1 MSASIEAVSVSFST
15 KGQIVIPAWLRRQF
29 DIQAGTRASLEA
41 TPEGILLK
49 PMTSVVVRRLRGILK
64 PKTKQP
70 TLAKLRSE
78 HKKSEK
84 TLEDLKYARS
94 TGRS

>member
-15 KGQIVIPAWLRRQF
+15 KGQIVIPARLRRQF